1 MGSGDWFKRVVG
13 KKKSKLKV
21 SDSQKT
27 NGIKAKS
34 FKFLKSNSTG
44 SNINIEELAAVR
56 IQAAYRRY
64 KARKTLRC
72 LRGIKRLNRVILS
85 HPVNKQ
91 AAAALDY
98 IQSWNRIQT
107 EVRNRRMYMVTEARN
122 KQKKQENQQKLEAK
136 LHDIEVDWCGGSDS
150 MDVILA
156 RVQQREEAAVKRERT
171 MAYAYLHQWRAR
183 PGINLGPFVYGT
195 GKNGWG
201 WSWTDRWIAARPW
214 EPRVSFNSANLNK
227 KLPKISSKVSNN
239 AINAVPQASTS
250 NDTTTNDAKESKIKT
265 PPRQSEE
272 KKEQKEPKTK
282 EVRSNSSAP
291 NGSKKS
297 KIKTAPQQAE
307 EKAEQKESRAKEVSS
322 NNTIPNGVKQ
332 SKTKTPPRPSEE
344 KNEQKELKTKEA
356 RSLKLKS
363 KSAKVNKE

>member
-1 MGSGDWFKRVVG
+1 MGSGGWLKSLVG

-27 NGIKAKS
+27 NGIKTKS

-44 SNINIEELAAVR
+44 SGINIEELAAVR
-56 IQAAYRRY
+56 IQTAYRRY

-72 LRGIKRLNRVILS
+72 LRGIKRLNKLILS

-91 AAAALDY
+91 ASGALDC

-107 EVRNRRMYMVTEARN
+107 EVRNRRVYMVTEARN
-122 KQKKQENQQKLEAK
+122 KQKKQDNQQKLEAK

-150 MDVILA
+150 MEVILS
-156 RVQQREEAAVKRERT
+156 RVQQREEASVKRERT

-183 PGINLGPFVYGT
+183 PGVNLGPFVYGA

-214 EPRVSFNSANLNK
+214 EPRVSFNSVNLKK
-227 KLPKISSKVSNN
+227 KLPKTSSKFGNN
-239 AINAVPQASTS
+239 AIHAIPQASTL
-250 NDTTTNDAKESKIKT
+250 NNTIPNDAKESKSKT
-265 PPRQSEE
+265 SPQQSEE
-272 KKEQKEPKTK
+272 KNRQKEPKTK
-282 EVRSNSSAP
+282 EVRSNNTTP
-291 NGSKKS
+291 NDAKQS
-297 KIKTAPQQAE
+297 KIKTMP
-307 EKAEQKESRAKEVSS
+307 R
-322 NNTIPNGVKQ
+322 Q
-332 SKTKTPPRPSEE
+332 SLE
-344 KNEQKELKTKEA
+344 KNGQKDPKTIEVP
-356 RSLKLKS
+356 SLKPKP